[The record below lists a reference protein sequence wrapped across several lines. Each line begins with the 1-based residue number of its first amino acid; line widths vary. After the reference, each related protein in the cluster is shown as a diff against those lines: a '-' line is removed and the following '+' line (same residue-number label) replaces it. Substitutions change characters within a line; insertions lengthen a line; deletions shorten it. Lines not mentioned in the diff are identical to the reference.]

1 MKSSSTATAHQE
13 PEEPLD
19 LSLGNH
25 GNSAMVDEQQQQYVV
40 QFFDSLAKMVQQ
52 NLMAAMIQN
61 LIESSSTSSAA
72 TASTNQI
79 PEEPPEIQ
87 IDGKENMISV
97 KNRIEENESTPSP
110 THDRRRT
117 STGKLDRRM
126 VGKVTSRRVEANAR
140 ERNRVQQ
147 LSRMFDELRVILPVE
162 AEMKISKLSTLK
174 NLHDFNFVVIYPTNT
189 FHYFQVASA
198 YIGYLGAIMKD
209 DAVEEEQ
216 FRKKLLEETESAK
229 TLRK

>member
-1 MKSSSTATAHQE
+1 MESSSTATAHQE
-13 PEEPLD
+13 AEEPLD

-61 LIESSSTSSAA
+61 LIESSSSSAA

-79 PEEPPEIQ
+79 LEEPPEIQ

-174 NLHDFNFVVIYPTNT
+174 
-189 FHYFQVASA
+189 VASA